1 MDREDREERERT
13 LREEEERANRDRETE
28 ERERRR
34 EREERDRESRSRS
47 RDRPPRGG
55 LPGIDEA
62 PGVAPIAPAPFS
74 GKFTL
79 DREMGRDLRSWMTAK
94 LKPAEGK
101 QLREKYVP
109 SFRSDS
115 FELVCPQLDS
125 SMARRLKDLKSVEAT
140 KVESIEKSLL
150 AEQYK
155 ILDIARPLLFVWENL
170 SKDPALKVS
179 PLSEATGTALQLWG
193 NSFFNLTARRREN
206 ILKTTDPKFVSLLNE
221 PHRFCKKETG
231 SLFGRSFLRRMVRDA
246 DDDRK
251 LRNIGRAGGPHQKPY
266 TRDSSNFRSGREH
279 GRYNGRFQ
287 PYRGSNE
294 FNKSVKDSTGDI
306 HHLGGR
312 VKLFSEFWP
321 TLTQDRWVLEA
332 VSLGVRIPFLERPT
346 VPFYL
351 DNMRMSEK
359 VMAICDEE
367 IKALIEKEAIKEVAG
382 PEQRF
387 VSGLFVIPKS
397 SGGYRPII
405 NLKRLNRLVEPK
417 HFKMEALPEQDK
429 EGSGRDGSDS
439 PDLASATLVPSSVE
453 SGVRAPS
460 DFANMQRDPVGSV
473 GMSASAS
480 IQSDVVTSRLEIIR
494 GRYEAQGLSR
504 GVVELLLGAN
514 RDTTAAAYQSAWNG
528 WRTWCLRQSEDP
540 LSPGLNKVDKRLSL
554 NVELD
559 FEDH

>member
-140 KVESIEKSLL
+140 KAESIEKSLL

-294 FNKSVKDSTGDI
+294 FNKSGSFNQQSRGGRPVG
-306 HHLGGR
+306 LGGSLIR
-312 VKLFSEFWP
+312 SAHPVFGEANGPLLFR
-321 TLTQDRWVLEA
+321 QHA
-332 VSLGVRIPFLERPT
+332 
-346 VPFYL
+346 
-351 DNMRMSEK
+351 
-359 VMAICDEE
+359 
-367 IKALIEKEAIKEVAG
+367 
-382 PEQRF
+382 
-387 VSGLFVIPKS
+387 
-397 SGGYRPII
+397 
-405 NLKRLNRLVEPK
+405 
-417 HFKMEALPEQDK
+417 
-429 EGSGRDGSDS
+429 
-439 PDLASATLVPSSVE
+439 
-453 SGVRAPS
+453 
-460 DFANMQRDPVGSV
+460 
-473 GMSASAS
+473 
-480 IQSDVVTSRLEIIR
+480 
-494 GRYEAQGLSR
+494 YE
-504 GVVELLLGAN
+504 
-514 RDTTAAAYQSAWNG
+514 
-528 WRTWCLRQSEDP
+528 
-540 LSPGLNKVDKRLSL
+540 
-554 NVELD
+554 
-559 FEDH
+559 